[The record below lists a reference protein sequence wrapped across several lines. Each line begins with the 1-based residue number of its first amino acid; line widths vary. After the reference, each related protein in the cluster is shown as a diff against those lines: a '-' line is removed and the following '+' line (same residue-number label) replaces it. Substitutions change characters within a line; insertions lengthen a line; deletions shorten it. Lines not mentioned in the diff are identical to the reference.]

1 LTECLDIIY
10 LTNGKTDT
18 KQLGDQN
25 MKNTTQHIHQ
35 DLMNMYQDDQ
45 AWQVNVGHTGFV
57 NNVNGDGKWIS
68 PIWYDLYTYRLHPY
82 NDLIQAFNKG
92 AKIEYYDNGK
102 WKKATN
108 PKWDV
113 SVQYCIKPKAQK

>member
-1 LTECLDIIY
+1 MD
-10 LTNGKTDT
+10 
-18 KQLGDQN
+18 QL
-25 MKNTTQHIHQ
+25 
-35 DLMNMYQDDQ
+35 
-45 AWQVNVGHTGFV
+45 NVGHTGFV

-68 PIWYDLYTYRLHPY
+68 SIWYELYTYRLHPY

-113 SVQYCIKPKAQK
+113 SVQYRIKPKTQK